1 MFGFSS
7 YGPIALFGVIAS
19 ESAPSNFC
27 GTSHAVVALMAN
39 VGAFV
44 AGLPFSTVAKN
55 HSWNMAFWVAEVM
68 MAIATVCFFL
78 VRNMRTKM
86 GRITEKMD

>member
-19 ESAPSNFC
+19 ECAPSNFC

-39 VGAFV
+39 GEQQVHMSLKSCPVKFMLFHDRALCLSQWEPSWQDFPSALLPSST
-44 AGLPFSTVAKN
+44 AGTWPSGWL
-55 HSWNMAFWVAEVM
+55 
-68 MAIATVCFFL
+68 
-78 VRNMRTKM
+78 R
-86 GRITEKMD
+86 

>member
-1 MFGFSS
+1 MWMKWGFSLSLYSSLDHSFTFSCHSQIWILFLGAMFGFSS

-39 VGAFV
+39 GTLQVHMAN
-44 AGLPFSTVAKN
+44 KN
-55 HSWNMAFWVAEVM
+55 NN
-68 MAIATVCFFL
+68 IAL
-78 VRNMRTKM
+78 
-86 GRITEKMD
+86 

>member
-1 MFGFSS
+1 MYVFSHSQIWILLLGAMFGFSS

-39 VGAFV
+39 GE
-44 AGLPFSTVAKN
+44 LQ
-55 HSWNMAFWVAEVM
+55 
-68 MAIATVCFFL
+68 
-78 VRNMRTKM
+78 
-86 GRITEKMD
+86 

>member
-19 ESAPSNFC
+19 ECAPSNFC

-39 VGAFV
+39 GEQQVQMSLKRVVLSRLYWFMTELYVCHSGSLHGRTSLQHCCQA
-44 AGLPFSTVAKN
+44 AQLGHGL
-55 HSWNMAFWVAEVM
+55 
-68 MAIATVCFFL
+68 L
-78 VRNMRTKM
+78 D
-86 GRITEKMD
+86 G